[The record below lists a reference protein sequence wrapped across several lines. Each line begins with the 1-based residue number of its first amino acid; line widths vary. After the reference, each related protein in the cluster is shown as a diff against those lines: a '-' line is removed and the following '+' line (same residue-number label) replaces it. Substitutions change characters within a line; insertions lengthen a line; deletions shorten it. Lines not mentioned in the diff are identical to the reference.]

1 VQLRVP
7 GEAACLRL
15 DDAHQPLSHHT
26 CNDALASQRWR
37 FDPVLAAFRAAKD
50 PSLCL
55 DYSAEDQ
62 AFAVWPCAEEE
73 QAQKAQREGERG
85 FVYRRFQSKYCLRR
99 GHTSTCVQE
108 AATGSSIL
116 LRRPM
121 QPGTCLRYLGRER
134 RVQAVACSRSDETQQ
149 WILHTPT
156 STFRPALDATL
167 CLDLFAADVAE
178 FGRSSRVSRP
188 SVEEA
193 AEEAALTIDN
203 GGALGVWR
211 CQSHASNERFV
222 YDRYMGRYCVASW
235 PSVCVLE
242 ASIGTPLRL
251 RHPGELACLHFDG
264 GLATLAQRPCNAS
277 EIAQQWLYD
286 EASLVFRHASNA
298 QRCIDFFVAHEAFGA
313 WSCRDHQK

>member
-1 VQLRVP
+1 
-7 GEAACLRL
+7 
-15 DDAHQPLSHHT
+15 
-26 CNDALASQRWR
+26 
-37 FDPVLAAFRAAKD
+37 
-50 PSLCL
+50 
-55 DYSAEDQ
+55 
-62 AFAVWPCAEEE
+62 
-73 QAQKAQREGERG
+73 
-85 FVYRRFQSKYCLRR
+85 
-99 GHTSTCVQE
+99 
-108 AATGSSIL
+108 
-116 LRRPM
+116 M

-251 RHPGELACLHFDG
+251 RHPVSTLRVGEAIMRLYT
-264 GLATLAQRPCNAS
+264 GLGLLR
-277 EIAQQWLYD
+277 L
-286 EASLVFRHASNA
+286 L
-298 QRCIDFFVAHEAFGA
+298 G
-313 WSCRDHQK
+313 